1 MRVLLIALLA
11 AISYAQTEDLFHI
24 YGDCDFE
31 DGCIGSKNRSH
42 ALMRAQKEE
51 CCIVTFKHDVQ
62 LYFFSYFDIHSDDR
76 LTIRGKDVHS
86 SDEVPMSLCK
96 GETLVWRKKTSHA
109 TEGWEMCFETYENAI
124 CDAPDE
130 AISETICEMT
140 QAQTANGNIN
150 AVIFILILA
159 AIITIIIA
167 FCIWI
172 WIEKC
177 TKKKEGESFLLKS
190 KDSLSVFG
198 KGNFPS
204 GPEQILIFDV
214 PYPAA
219 EAPYSPIENE
229 NGKPPISLQ
238 IMGIEES
245 MPDVRRT
252 CSLSFGGGSVPKT
265 LSHSVSPPHAQL
277 FVPGHSRS
285 LSAKPSHYERIKT
298 KSKSREF
305 SSLAVEGRN
314 YGGGEMSVDSSI
326 RQGEFS
332 ADLSSKR
339 DPQVRRRLA
348 TSDRIT
354 IRLHHY

>member
-229 NGKPPISLQ
+229 REREGHTATTQHEGDPETTQNEGDPEASEDVNTDGEVLETRQLQARYSISAPTRKLKATYSIDQ
-238 IMGIEES
+238 S
-245 MPDVRRT
+245 PART
-252 CSLSFGGGSVPKT
+252 LKAT
-265 LSHSVSPPHAQL
+265 
-277 FVPGHSRS
+277 
-285 LSAKPSHYERIKT
+285 Y
-298 KSKSREF
+298 
-305 SSLAVEGRN
+305 
-314 YGGGEMSVDSSI
+314 SI
-326 RQGEFS
+326 RPEPKPVKSNPFTCDHHRATYS
-332 ADLSSKR
+332 
-339 DPQVRRRLA
+339 VRL
-348 TSDRIT
+348 
-354 IRLHHY
+354 